1 MHNNSDAA
9 VEPAA
14 ITLRKIADAV
24 GLDPGKN
31 LDTVQL
37 AGLVD
42 CETDFLMSELILD
55 NELVVSEIAVAAP
68 EYANS
73 AKWGMFE
80 GAVNDATPLQLSP
93 AWWRE
98 IKLRL
103 AAELA
108 EDDTLKGLIA
118 AAVLYNRIKMGL
130 FDTETGVA
138 DDSDVKHELIGDLK
152 ELVREATEAIE
163 SEFS

>member
-1 MHNNSDAA
+1 MHENSGST

-14 ITLRKIADAV
+14 VTLRKIADAV
-24 GLDPGKN
+24 GLDPDKK

-42 CETDFLMSELILD
+42 CEIDFLMSELVLD
-55 NELVVSEIAVAAP
+55 NELVVSEIAPAVP

-73 AKWGMFE
+73 AQWAMFE
-80 GAVNDATPLQLSP
+80 GAVNDTTPLDISP

-108 EDDTLKGLIA
+108 QDDTLKGLIA

-130 FDTETGVA
+130 FDTENGVV

-152 ELVREATEAIE
+152 ELVRETTEGIE

>member
-1 MHNNSDAA
+1 MHENSGAA

-14 ITLRKIADAV
+14 VTLRKIADAA
-24 GLDPGKN
+24 GLDPDKK

-42 CETDFLMSELILD
+42 CETDFLMSELVLD
-55 NELVVSEIAVAAP
+55 NELVVSEIAAAVP
-68 EYANS
+68 EYANN
-73 AKWGMFE
+73 AQWNMFE
-80 GAVNDATPLQLSP
+80 GAINDAIPLDISP

-130 FDTETGVA
+130 FDPEGGVF
-138 DDSDVKHELIGDLK
+138 DGPDVKHELIGDLK
-152 ELVREATEAIE
+152 ELVRETTEAIE